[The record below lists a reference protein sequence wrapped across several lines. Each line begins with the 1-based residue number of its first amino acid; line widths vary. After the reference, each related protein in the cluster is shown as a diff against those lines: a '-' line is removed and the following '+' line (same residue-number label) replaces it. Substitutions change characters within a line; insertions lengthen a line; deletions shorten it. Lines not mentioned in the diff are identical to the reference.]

1 MNGPWPNAGCCG
13 NGRLP
18 TLSDYID
25 GGLRRSRLTESTG
38 LGAACRD
45 EAGHVVRFGVHIA
58 DGVVTKVGFRAST
71 CVTLVAYCE
80 LAAQRV
86 SGQRVAEALRTLQP
100 ADIARALPSVPPV
113 KRDRAQLA
121 ARALVI
127 ALLEKA
133 RDQQP

>member
-1 MNGPWPNAGCCG
+1 MSGLEPRTGCCG
-13 NGRLP
+13 NRGTP

-25 GGLRRSRLTESTG
+25 DGLRRSRLTASTG

-45 EAGHVVRFGVHIA
+45 EAGHVVRFGVDIA
-58 DGVVTKVGFRAST
+58 NGVVTSVGFRAST

-80 LAAQRV
+80 VAAQRV

-100 ADIARALPSVPPV
+100 ADIARALPSVPAV
-113 KRDRAQLA
+113 KRDRARLA